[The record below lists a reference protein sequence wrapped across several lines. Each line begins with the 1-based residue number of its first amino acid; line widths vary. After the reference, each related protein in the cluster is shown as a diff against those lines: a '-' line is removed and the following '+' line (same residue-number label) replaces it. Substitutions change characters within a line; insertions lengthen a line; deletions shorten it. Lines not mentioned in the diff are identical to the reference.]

1 MLAKAYTKYL
11 RLSPR
16 KMGLVVDLI
25 KGKNLEQAMGILEN
39 VNKGARFP
47 LMKTINSAFAN
58 LNHQRTDKM
67 LMKDV
72 VISSLRAEGGPIL
85 HRYRAATMGRA
96 TPVKHRTSHIYVEL
110 DTVGGSSNEPV
121 VQKKEVET
129 VVKKKEAAPKK
140 SAAVKAKTASKAVKP
155 KTAKSGSK

>member
-11 RLSPR
+11 RISPR
-16 KMGLVVDLI
+16 KMGLVVELI
-25 KGKNLEQAMGILEN
+25 RGKNLEQAMGILEN

-47 LMKTINSAFAN
+47 LVKTVNSAFAN
-58 LNHQRTDKM
+58 LNSQRSDKM

-72 VISSLRAEGGPIL
+72 FISALVAEPGPTL

-96 TPVKHRTSHIYVEL
+96 TAVKHRTCHIYVEL
-110 DTVGGSSNEPV
+110 DKIGGSSSEPV
-121 VQKKEVET
+121 AQKKAVET
-129 VVKKKEAAPKK
+129 VVKKEAAPKK
-140 SAAVKAKTASKAVKP
+140 SAAKTAKTASKAVKT